1 MNTKILACDYA
12 NTAHR
17 KAVATLMNTYINDEM
32 GGGKP
37 LDENEQ
43 IRLVEGLEKHP
54 KSVVILAETDG
65 VFSGL
70 LTAFE
75 NFATFA
81 VCPMINIHDI
91 IVLKEYRGKGIGRK
105 LMQAIAGEAGKRG
118 CSRITLEVREDNVNA
133 QKLYRSEGFGEA
145 EPNHYYWRK
154 YLK

>member
-1 MNTKILACDYA
+1 MNTKLFACDYTD
-12 NTAHR
+12 TAHR
-17 KAVATLMNTYINDEM
+17 KAVATLMNAYINDEM

-37 LDENEQ
+37 LDETGQ

-75 NFATFA
+75 NFATFS

-91 IVLKEYRGKGIGRK
+91 IVLKEYRGKGIGRR
-105 LMQAIAGEAGKRG
+105 LMRAIAEEAEKRG
-118 CSRITLEVREDNVNA
+118 CGRITLEVRADNVNA
-133 QKLYRSEGFGEA
+133 QKLYRSEGFGEV

-154 YLK
+154 YL

>member
-1 MNTKILACDYA
+1 MNTKLFACDYTD
-12 NTAHR
+12 TAHR
-17 KAVATLMNTYINDEM
+17 KAVATLMNAYINDEM

-37 LDENEQ
+37 LDENGQ

-75 NFATFA
+75 NFATFS
-81 VCPMINIHDI
+81 VCPMLNIHDI

-105 LMQAIAGEAGKRG
+105 LMQAIAAEAEKRG
-118 CSRITLEVREDNVNA
+118 CGRITLEVRVDNVNA
-133 QKLYRSEGFGEA
+133 QKLYRSEGFGEV
-145 EPNHYYWRK
+145 EPNYYYWRK
-154 YLK
+154 YL

>member
-1 MNTKILACDYA
+1 MNTKLFTCDYTD
-12 NTAHR
+12 TAHR
-17 KAVATLMNTYINDEM
+17 KAVATLMNAYINDEM

-37 LDENEQ
+37 LDENGQ

-75 NFATFA
+75 NFATFS

-91 IVLKEYRGKGIGRK
+91 IVLKEYRGKGIGRR
-105 LMQAIAGEAGKRG
+105 LMRAIAEEAEKRG
-118 CSRITLEVREDNVNA
+118 CGRITLEVRADNVNA
-133 QKLYRSEGFGEA
+133 QKLYRSEGFGEV
-145 EPNHYYWRK
+145 EPNYYYWRK
-154 YLK
+154 YL

>member
-1 MNTKILACDYA
+1 MNIQLVICDYA

-17 KAVATLMNTYINDEM
+17 KAIARLTNAYITDAM
-32 GGGKP
+32 GGGKR

-43 IRLVEGLEKHP
+43 VRLVEGLEKHP

-65 VFSGL
+65 VFVGL

-81 VCPMINIHDI
+81 IRPMINIHDI
-91 IVLKEYRGKGIGRK
+91 IVLKEYRGKGVGRK
-105 LMQAIAGEAGKRG
+105 LMQAITAEAEKRG
-118 CSRITLEVREDNVNA
+118 CCRITLEVREDNVNA
-133 QKLYRSEGFGEA
+133 QKLYRSEGFGEL

-154 YLK
+154 YL